1 MERIVNL
8 ACLWISR
15 KQEHAM
21 SFAFTLAK
29 ISVLTLVF
37 SSVSLNAQAPETES
51 SKADAPD
58 RGVFAG
64 DWLTIGIGGG
74 YGPSYEG
81 SDDYTLFPA
90 PLAQGSVSGF
100 DFGAR
105 GPGLYVDLVRDTNAN
120 GNVKFLAG
128 PLVRV
133 RTDRNNNIKDS
144 VVRSLGKKDVAI
156 EIGATAG
163 VSFSKV
169 LNRFDSLTLS
179 TDIQWDVAE
188 AHRGRLISPNI
199 SYSTPLST
207 AVFTSLSLSATHVDG
222 NYADTYFS
230 IDAAGSAASGL
241 PTFDAKGGWKSYG
254 ASLLGGVD
262 LSGDARD
269 GGWGVFGLVSYSKLI
284 GDAKRSPVTSIRGDA
299 DQWFLAGGISYTF

>member
-1 MERIVNL
+1 MPFSKIL
-8 ACLWISR
+8 ATSCALFALGISP
-15 KQEHAM
+15 
-21 SFAFTLAK
+21 SAF
-29 ISVLTLVF
+29 
-37 SSVSLNAQAPETES
+37 AQAQEVETA
-51 SKADAPD
+51 KADAPD

-64 DWLTIGIGGG
+64 DWLTIGVGGG

-81 SDDYTLFPA
+81 SDDYVLFPA
-90 PLAQGSVSGF
+90 PLAQGSVGGF

-105 GPGLYVDLVRDTNAN
+105 GPGLYVDLVRDTNSE

-133 RTDRNNNIKDS
+133 RTDRNNNIKDA
-144 VVRSLGKKDVAI
+144 VVRSLGKRDVAV

-163 VSFSKV
+163 VSFSKM
-169 LNRFDSLTLS
+169 LNPFDTLTLS
-179 TDIQWDVAE
+179 SDVQWDVAK
-188 AHRGRLISPNI
+188 AHRGRLISPSI

-207 AVFTSLSLSATHVDG
+207 AIFTNLSLSATHVDG
-222 NYADTYFS
+222 NYADTYYS

-241 PTFDAKGGWKSYG
+241 PVFDAKGGWKSYG

-269 GGWGVFGLVSYSKLI
+269 GGWGVFGLVSYSRLT

>member
-1 MERIVNL
+1 MK
-8 ACLWISR
+8 ISTFLVTTC
-15 KQEHAM
+15 AL
-21 SFAFTLAK
+21 FAFGTSQTA
-29 ISVLTLVF
+29 F
-37 SSVSLNAQAPETES
+37 AQAQEADS
-51 SKADAPD
+51 SKAEVPD

-64 DWLTIGIGGG
+64 DWLTLGIGGG

-90 PLAQGSVSGF
+90 PLAQGSLSGF

-105 GPGLYVDLVRDTNAN
+105 GPGLYVDLVRDSNAE

-128 PLVRV
+128 PLARV
-133 RTDRNNNIKDS
+133 RTDRNNNIKDP
-144 VVRSLGKKDVAI
+144 VVRSLGKEDVAI

-169 LNRFDSLTLS
+169 LNPFDSLTLS
-179 TDIQWDVAE
+179 TDIQWDVAK

-207 AVFTSLSLSATHVDG
+207 AIFTNLSLSATHVDG

-241 PTFDAKGGWKSYG
+241 PVFDAKGGWKSYG

-262 LSGDARD
+262 LSGDVRD
-269 GGWGVFGLVSYSKLI
+269 GGWGVFGLVSYSRLT
-284 GDAKRSPVTSIRGDA
+284 GDAKRSPVTAIRGDA